1 VKRERE
7 RERERETYQKIK
19 AGELTY
25 LLVFV
30 LNLHKGE
37 VLMAEEEG

>member
-1 VKRERE
+1 VKRDI
-7 RERERETYQKIK
+7 ETYQKIK

-37 VLMAEEEG
+37 VLVAEEEG